1 MHDKLQL
8 VTFEYLKQF
17 IQLVYII
24 KDSLMSV
31 CSRYAHLF
39 HRVLCQHFHFYCIGK
54 SRMQSKVILLDCT
67 SLNALVHFMVEVS
80 LDMCMV
86 QVGKRHI
93 RIMNSHV
100 FYKTLCISL
109 VALECGSGRIRLDRS
124 EPIGKETVKFIIN
137 DDVFITFGVTIV
149 LAVDTEHDL
158 IIVPLLC
165 KLSYD
170 LLDSFVERFLGAFL
184 RQSR

>member
-1 MHDKLQL
+1 MWFWQ
-8 VTFEYLKQF
+8 
-17 IQLVYII
+17 
-24 KDSLMSV
+24 
-31 CSRYAHLF
+31 
-39 HRVLCQHFHFYCIGK
+39 
-54 SRMQSKVILLDCT
+54 
-67 SLNALVHFMVEVS
+67 
-80 LDMCMV
+80 
-86 QVGKRHI
+86 
-93 RIMNSHV
+93 NS
-100 FYKTLCISL
+100 
-109 VALECGSGRIRLDRS
+109 LDRS